1 MWPNLERLDD
11 KKQRDTWPV
20 NGPSPFAHSTDVGG
34 RVRPISSDKTTS
46 HNRPSNG
53 RKGHK
58 KKFLPD
64 SVSGSWSPLWNC
76 AGRAPADTH
85 THKKIEKILFGSDVI
100 CATKSTSY
108 VSPRP
113 RLAWQMECTAMIRSG
128 ALPLLFR
135 FNSSRV
141 QIHRWLHLLG
151 VESID
156 DVDNNIQPF
165 LFPFPRVCVRLHRP
179 ELSEPPP
186 FICSILRVRIFCDR
200 SSLNPLG
207 LCSSHL
213 HLFMTRR

>member
-1 MWPNLERLDD
+1 MVPVHLHTQRTSVDACVLFHQIRRRHTIALATAEKDT
-11 KKQRDTWPV
+11 KKI
-20 NGPSPFAHSTDVGG
+20 PSGFSFRILISIVELCRPRTRRHAH
-34 RVRPISSDKTTS
+34 PQ
-46 HNRPSNG
+46 
-53 RKGHK
+53 
-58 KKFLPD
+58 
-64 SVSGSWSPLWNC
+64 
-76 AGRAPADTH
+76 
-85 THKKIEKILFGSDVI
+85 KIEKILFGSDVI

-141 QIHRWLHLLG
+141 QIHRWLHILG